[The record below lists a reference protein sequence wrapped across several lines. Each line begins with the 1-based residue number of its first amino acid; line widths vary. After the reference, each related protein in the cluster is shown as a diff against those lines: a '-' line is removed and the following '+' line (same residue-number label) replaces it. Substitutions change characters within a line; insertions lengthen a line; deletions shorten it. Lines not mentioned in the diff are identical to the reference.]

1 MTLIEIDVVF
11 DFVCA
16 WCYIGKRTL
25 DRAIGLYRKTYP
37 GGRNDTITITWRPYY
52 LNYNPYG
59 HSVPKTDLMDE
70 RLKNQT
76 PEQRAA
82 LISRMDKIGRSV
94 GIHFKGGGM
103 IGPNTQDAHR
113 LVYLCREDAS
123 IPSELQGDL
132 VEKILEAYHELEKD
146 ISEKEVLRELAVA
159 AGIEAATVDKWLEE
173 NGGGEEVDKE
183 AKRNKEVEANTGVPR
198 FLIQGNYHWDGDD
211 PSRASITL
219 ATLQNPVKSSFDAIN
234 DSLKE
239 THSGLNKYSK
249 ALDKLFKDRPLPS
262 TEHDALSSQEHLI
275 NRAIAM
281 HLLREGQ
288 FSVAATFL
296 AEMAEHKAANQQ
308 HTTGSDTTENAVS
321 LLDID
326 EVPSNEV
333 RKQFATMYYIL
344 HEMKENNNLLPAIQW
359 SRENNE
365 ALEARGS
372 NLEFELCRLQ
382 FVWLF
387 HGGGQDPQAPVSA
400 GRQAALEYARR
411 EFSAFLPRY
420 LREIQQL
427 MGAMAFC
434 PNLQNSPYRAI
445 FNNPSAW
452 EDVAHSF
459 TREFCSLL
467 GLSADSPLYVA
478 ATAGA
483 IALPTLLKLQT
494 IMKAKRTEWT
504 TDNELPVEIPLPPSY
519 LFHSIFV
526 CPVSKEQTTD
536 ENPPMMMPCGH
547 VIAEESLKRLCKGT
561 RFKCPYCPSESH
573 PREARKVFL

>member
-1 MTLIEIDVVF
+1 M
-11 DFVCA
+11 
-16 WCYIGKRTL
+16 
-25 DRAIGLYRKTYP
+25 
-37 GGRNDTITITWRPYY
+37 
-52 LNYNPYG
+52 
-59 HSVPKTDLMDE
+59 
-70 RLKNQT
+70 
-76 PEQRAA
+76 
-82 LISRMDKIGRSV
+82 
-94 GIHFKGGGM
+94 
-103 IGPNTQDAHR
+103 
-113 LVYLCREDAS
+113 
-123 IPSELQGDL
+123 DL
-132 VEKILEAYHELEKD
+132 VQKEHDRLSKKIK
-146 ISEKEVLRELAVA
+146 A
-159 AGIEAATVDKWLEE
+159 AQGIKNVQATIDLLQSAR
-173 NGGGEEVDKE
+173 D
-183 AKRNKEVEANTGVPR
+183 AIAS
-198 FLIQGNYHWDGDD
+198 D
-211 PSRASITL
+211 PSQASLTL
-219 ATLQNPVKSSFDAIN
+219 AKLQNSVKSSFDSIN
-234 DSLKE
+234 DGLKE
-239 THSGLNKYSK
+239 MHSSLNKYSK
-249 ALDKLFKDRPLPS
+249 SLDKLFKDRPLPS
-262 TEHDALSSQEHLI
+262 TEHDALFSQEHLI

-296 AEMAEHKAANQQ
+296 SEMAEKKAIDSQQ
-308 HTTGSDTTENAVS
+308 QADTSASENAAT

-333 RKQFATMYYIL
+333 RKQFATMYFIL

-359 SRENNE
+359 SRDNSD

-387 HGGGQDPQAPVSA
+387 HGGPDQQGPIPT
-400 GRQAALEYARR
+400 GRQVALEYARC
-411 EFSAFLPRY
+411 EFQSFLPRY
-420 LREIQQL
+420 LREVQQL

-434 PNLQNSPYRAI
+434 PNLQDSPYRSI

-504 TDNELPVEIPLPPSY
+504 TENELPVEIPLPPSY

-536 ENPPMMMPCGH
+536 DNPPMMMPCGH
-547 VIAEESLKRLCKGT
+547 VIAEESLKRLCKGS

>member
-1 MTLIEIDVVF
+1 M
-11 DFVCA
+11 
-16 WCYIGKRTL
+16 
-25 DRAIGLYRKTYP
+25 
-37 GGRNDTITITWRPYY
+37 
-52 LNYNPYG
+52 
-59 HSVPKTDLMDE
+59 DLVQKEHE
-70 RLKNQT
+70 RLSKRLKANQGTKNVQST
-76 PEQRAA
+76 IDLLQSARDAIAA
-82 LISRMDKIGRSV
+82 
-94 GIHFKGGGM
+94 
-103 IGPNTQDAHR
+103 
-113 LVYLCREDAS
+113 
-123 IPSELQGDL
+123 
-132 VEKILEAYHELEKD
+132 
-146 ISEKEVLRELAVA
+146 
-159 AGIEAATVDKWLEE
+159 
-173 NGGGEEVDKE
+173 
-183 AKRNKEVEANTGVPR
+183 
-198 FLIQGNYHWDGDD
+198 D
-211 PSRASITL
+211 PSQASITL
-219 ATLQNPVKSSFDAIN
+219 AKLQNPVKSSFDSIN

-249 ALDKLFKDRPLPS
+249 SLDKLFKDRPLPS
-262 TEHDALSSQEHLI
+262 TEHDVLSSHENLI

-288 FSVAATFL
+288 FSVASTFL
-296 AEMAEHKAANQQ
+296 AEMTEKK
-308 HTTGSDTTENAVS
+308 TGVPEPGSETISPENAAT
-321 LLDID
+321 LLNPE

-344 HEMKENNNLLPAIQW
+344 HELQENSNLLPAIQW
-359 SRENNE
+359 SRDNKEI
-365 ALEARGS
+365 LQARGS

-387 HGGGQDPQAPVSA
+387 HGGQIPQTPVAS

-411 EFSAFLPRY
+411 EFHVFLPRY
-420 LREIQQL
+420 LREVQQL

-434 PNLQNSPYRAI
+434 PNLQDSPYQNI

-452 EDVAHSF
+452 ADVAQSF

-467 GLSADSPLYVA
+467 GLSADSPLYIA

-504 TDNELPVEIPLPPSY
+504 SQNELPVEIPLPPSY

-547 VIAEESLKRLCKGT
+547 VIAEESLKRLCKGS